1 MTINSINILIPL
13 KNEEMSIDNLIE
25 SLKPILEKIKK
36 KTVITLIN
44 DHSSDKTMDK
54 RRIHNDEYW
63 IFFTVWN
70 CWSIQDF

>member
-36 KTVITLIN
+36 RTVITLIN
-44 DHSSDKTMDK
+44 DHSSDKTMDILVEK
-54 RRIHNDEYW
+54 KKN
-63 IFFTVWN
+63 
-70 CWSIQDF
+70 

>member
-36 KTVITLIN
+36 RTVITLIN
-44 DHSSDKTMDK
+44 DHSSDKTMDILVEK
-54 RRIHNDEYW
+54 KKKIKFSKNL
-63 IFFTVWN
+63 
-70 CWSIQDF
+70 